1 MNLDPADLLE
11 WVPVAV
17 GQRLRCDHCGLE
29 LKPNDRLE
37 ALVTADGLEAE
48 VVVRR
53 CRHCARGSIRPETER
68 ECVLVCGALAAAIDG
83 RNRSRVVLS
92 GTAVIDRTE

>member
-1 MNLDPADLLE
+1 MNLE

-17 GQRLRCDHCGLE
+17 GQRTLCDICGLE

-37 ALVTADGLEAE
+37 ALVVPDGDDGD

-53 CRHCARGSIRPETER
+53 CRHCARGSIRDGTAR
-68 ECVLVCGALAAAIDG
+68 ECALVAGTLAAAIDG
-83 RNRSRVVLS
+83 AGHSRVILS
-92 GTAVIDRTE
+92 GAEIVDRNE

>member
-1 MNLDPADLLE
+1 MNLG

-17 GQRLRCDHCGLE
+17 GQRTLCDHCGLE

-37 ALVTADGLEAE
+37 ALVVPDGDDGD

-53 CRHCARGSIRPETER
+53 CRHCARDNIRPETQR
-68 ECVLVCGALAAAIDG
+68 ECLLVAGTLAAAIDG
-83 RNRSRVVLS
+83 AGHSRVVL
-92 GTAVIDRTE
+92 GGATVIDRNE